1 LKLEDVFEKMD
12 YLPKEKLKM
21 ISEKIQNAINDQIKA
36 EFDSFYLYL
45 AMAAFC
51 ESINFKGFAA
61 WFRMQAEEEKE
72 HAYKFYNY
80 VIDRG
85 GRVILKGLE
94 TPPAQFNSMQDVFQ
108 QTLDHERVVTGRINH
123 IYQMAVE
130 EKDFAT
136 QEHLNWFVKEQVEE
150 EASATEML
158 EQIKMTEGRLGNL
171 MYLDRHAGKRGKS

>member
-1 LKLEDVFEKMD
+1 MSRQPINYRIEGEIEML
-12 YLPKEKLKM
+12 
-21 ISEKIQNAINDQIKA
+21 SEKIQGAINDQIKA

-45 AMAAFC
+45 AMAAYC
-51 ESINFKGFAA
+51 EAGNFKGFAS
-61 WFRMQAEEEKE
+61 WFKKQAEEEKE

-80 VIDRG
+80 VVDRG

-94 TPPAQFNSMQDVFQ
+94 MPPANFKTMQEVFQ
-108 QTLDHERVVTGRINH
+108 QTLDHERIVTGRINN
-123 IYQMAVE
+123 IYQLAVE

-158 EQIKMTEGRLGNL
+158 EQIKMTDNRPGNL